1 MTVLKILTY
10 PDKFLAQPTIPVQ
23 EVTDEIKQL
32 IEDMADTMYKAPGIG
47 LAANQVGSDKRF
59 LIADP
64 VGDPEKREFKVFI
77 NPEIVKMMGEI
88 VSEEE
93 GCLSVPDFRAD
104 VKRAEKIVVNYTDLE
119 MNAVTIEADGMLSII
134 LQHEIDHLN
143 GILFIDRLSALKKQL
158 YKRKVRKL
166 MKFEDD

>member
-1 MTVLKILTY
+1 MAVLNILTY
-10 PDKFLAQPTIPVQ
+10 PDKFLAQPTVPVK
-23 EVTDEIKQL
+23 EVTEELKQL

-64 VGDPEKREFKVFI
+64 LADPEKREFRVFI
-77 NPEIVKMMGEI
+77 NPEIVKMSGE
-88 VSEEE
+88 VLSKEE

-104 VKRAEKIVVNYTDLE
+104 VKRADKIIVNYMDIE
-119 MNAVTIEADGMLSII
+119 MKPATIEADDMLSII

-143 GILFIDRLSALKKQL
+143 GILFIDRLSALKKQI
-158 YKRKVRKL
+158 YKRKVKKF

>member
-1 MTVLKILTY
+1 MAVLNILTY
-10 PDKFLAQPTIPVQ
+10 PDKFLAQPTVPVQ
-23 EVTDEIKQL
+23 EVTEELKQL

-88 VSEEE
+88 ISEEE

-104 VKRAEKIVVNYTDLE
+104 VKRAEKIVVNYVDLD
-119 MNAVTIEADGMLSII
+119 MNPVTIEADGMLSII

-158 YKRKVRKL
+158 YKRKVKKL

>member
-10 PDKFLAQPTIPVQ
+10 PDKFLAQPTAPVT
-23 EVTDEIKQL
+23 EVTDELREI
-32 IEDMADTMYKAPGIG
+32 IENMADTMYKAPGIG
-47 LAANQVGSDKRF
+47 LAANQVGIGLRF

-64 VGDPEKREFKVFI
+64 TGDPEKREFMVFI
-77 NPEIVKMMGEI
+77 NPEIVGMTGEV

-104 VKRAEKIVVNYTDLE
+104 VKRAEKVVVNYLDLDMKPQTLE
-119 MNAVTIEADGMLSII
+119 TDGMLAII

-158 YKRKVRKL
+158 YKRKVKKQ
-166 MKFEDD
+166 MKFEE

>member
-1 MTVLKILTY
+1 MTVLNILTY
-10 PDKFLAQPTIPVQ
+10 PDKFLAQPTVSVQ
-23 EVTDEIKQL
+23 EVTEELKQL

-64 VGDPEKREFKVFI
+64 LGDPEKREFKVFI
-77 NPEIVKMMGEI
+77 NPEIVKMTGEVI
-88 VSEEE
+88 SEEE

-104 VKRAEKIVVNYTDLE
+104 VKRAEKIVINYKDLD
-119 MNAVTIEADGMLSII
+119 MNSFTLEAEGMLAII

-158 YKRKVRKL
+158 YKRKVKKQ

>member
-1 MTVLKILTY
+1 MTVLNILTY

-23 EVTDEIKQL
+23 EVTEELKQL

-64 VGDPEKREFKVFI
+64 LGDPEKREFKVFI
-77 NPEIVKMMGEI
+77 NPEIVKMTGEVI
-88 VSEEE
+88 SEEE

-104 VKRAEKIVVNYTDLE
+104 VKRAEKIVINYKDLD
-119 MNAVTIEADGMLSII
+119 MNSFTLEAEGMLAII

-158 YKRKVRKL
+158 YKRKVKKQ

>member
-1 MTVLKILTY
+1 MTVLNILTY
-10 PDKFLAQPTIPVQ
+10 PDKFLAQPTVPVQ
-23 EVTDEIKQL
+23 EVTEELKQL

-64 VGDPEKREFKVFI
+64 LGDPEKREFKVFI
-77 NPEIVKMMGEI
+77 NPEIVKMMGEVI
-88 VSEEE
+88 SEEE

-104 VKRAEKIVVNYTDLE
+104 VKRAEKIVINYKDLD
-119 MNAVTIEADGMLSII
+119 MNSFTLEAEGMLAII

-158 YKRKVRKL
+158 YKRKVKKQ

>member
-10 PDKFLAQPTIPVQ
+10 PDKFLAQPTTPVQ
-23 EVTDEIKQL
+23 EVTEELKQL

-47 LAANQVGSDKRF
+47 LAANQVGSGKRF

-64 VGDPEKREFKVFI
+64 AGDPEKREFKVFI
-77 NPEIVKMMGEI
+77 NPEIVKMTGEVI
-88 VSEEE
+88 SEEE

-104 VKRAEKIVVNYTDLE
+104 VKRAEKIVINYNDFE
-119 MNAVTIEADGMLSII
+119 MNSVTLETDGMLAII

-158 YKRKVRKL
+158 YKRKVKKQ

>member
-10 PDKFLAQPTIPVQ
+10 PDKFLAQPTAPVT
-23 EVTDEIKQL
+23 EVTDELREI
-32 IEDMADTMYKAPGIG
+32 IENMADTMYKAPGIG
-47 LAANQVGSDKRF
+47 LAANQVGIGLRF

-64 VGDPEKREFKVFI
+64 SGDPEKREFMVFI
-77 NPEIVKMMGEI
+77 NPEIVSMTGDV

-104 VKRAEKIVVNYTDLE
+104 VKRAEKVVVNYLDLDMKPQTLE
-119 MNAVTIEADGMLSII
+119 TDGMLAII

-158 YKRKVRKL
+158 YKRKVKKQ
-166 MKFEDD
+166 MKFEE

>member
-1 MTVLKILTY
+1 MTVLNILTY
-10 PDKFLAQPTIPVQ
+10 PDKFLAQPTVPVQ
-23 EVTDEIKQL
+23 EVTEELKQL

-64 VGDPEKREFKVFI
+64 LGDPEKREFKVFI
-77 NPEIVKMMGEI
+77 NPEIVKMTGEVI
-88 VSEEE
+88 SEEE

-104 VKRAEKIVVNYTDLE
+104 VKRAEKIIINYTDLD
-119 MNAVTIEADGMLSII
+119 MNSFTLEAEGMLAII

-158 YKRKVRKL
+158 YKRKVKKQ

>member
-1 MTVLKILTY
+1 MAVLNILTY

-23 EVTDEIKQL
+23 VITEDLRQL

-64 VGDPEKREFKVFI
+64 LADPEKREFQVFI
-77 NPEIVKMMGEI
+77 NPEIVKMTGE
-88 VSEEE
+88 VTSEEE

-104 VKRAEKIVVNYTDLE
+104 VKRAEKIIIKYMDLG
-119 MNAVTIEADGMLSII
+119 MNPVTIEADGMLSII

-143 GILFIDRLSALKKQL
+143 GILFIDRLSALKKKL
-158 YKRKVRKL
+158 YKRKVKKQ
-166 MKFEDD
+166 MKFEDG

>member
-1 MTVLKILTY
+1 MTVLNILTY
-10 PDKFLAQPTIPVQ
+10 PDKFLAQPTVPVQ
-23 EVTDEIKQL
+23 EVTEELKQL

-64 VGDPEKREFKVFI
+64 LGDPEKREFKVFI
-77 NPEIVKMMGEI
+77 NPEIVKMTGEVI
-88 VSEEE
+88 SEEE

-104 VKRAEKIVVNYTDLE
+104 VKRAEKIVINYKDLD
-119 MNAVTIEADGMLSII
+119 MNSFTLEAEGMLAII

-158 YKRKVRKL
+158 YKRKVKKQ

>member
-10 PDKFLAQPTIPVQ
+10 PDKFLAQPTAPVT
-23 EVTDEIKQL
+23 EVTDELREI
-32 IEDMADTMYKAPGIG
+32 IENMADTMYKAPGIG
-47 LAANQVGSDKRF
+47 LAANQVGIGLRF

-64 VGDPEKREFKVFI
+64 SGDPEKREFMVFI
-77 NPEIVKMMGEI
+77 NPEIVSMTGDV

-104 VKRAEKIVVNYTDLE
+104 VKRAEKVVVNYLDLDMKPQALE
-119 MNAVTIEADGMLSII
+119 TDGMLAII

-158 YKRKVRKL
+158 YKRKVKKQ
-166 MKFEDD
+166 MKFEE